1 MPVVTIACPR
11 TGKFVSTG
19 MVLEPTEF
27 DALGP
32 KIFRIRC
39 SACGSEHLWARGT
52 AWLTEIPKKPVTSAP
67 EDVEL
72 LKEVQAVTERH
83 STKEAPTDGTRRKR
97 TTDIIDRLLETKG
110 AYPGT
115 SPTRKTRK

>member
-19 MVLEPTEF
+19 MELEPSEF

-32 KIFRIRC
+32 KIFHIRC

-52 AWLTEIPKKPVTSAP
+52 AFLTEIAKKPAANAP
-67 EDVEL
+67 EDVDL
-72 LKEVQAVTERH
+72 LKEVQAVTKRR
-83 STKEAPTDGTRRKR
+83 STGEAPIAGVRRER
-97 TTDIIDRLLETKG
+97 IADIFDRLLETND
-110 AYPGT
+110 ASPGT